1 MSTAP
6 SSDDYVL
13 ELVLRDGRRVRR
25 LGHGDDETAAY
36 EAYEQCMT
44 RYPYF
49 GVRLRKGGQILDYR
63 LARPFYAPT
72 SSARRQSRRVH
83 HRRCR
88 AGVPGSF
95 GMVARTDRPHAVLPR
110 GRCGASVTGIR
121 YRTILAVSRRLMP
134 LSAQRLQQA
143 T

>member
-63 LARPFYAPT
+63 LARPNRDHLPARILT
-72 SSARRQSRRVH
+72 WLAERSS
-83 HRRCR
+83 
-88 AGVPGSF
+88 GF
-95 GMVARTDRPHAVLPR
+95 EAV
-110 GRCGASVTGIR
+110 
-121 YRTILAVSRRLMP
+121 
-134 LSAQRLQQA
+134 QRS
-143 T
+143 

>member
-49 GVRLRKGGQILDYR
+49 GVRLRKGEVAMPTIA
-63 LARPFYAPT
+63 LART
-72 SSARRQSRRVH
+72 GRR
-83 HRRCR
+83 
-88 AGVPGSF
+88 
-95 GMVARTDRPHAVLPR
+95 R
-110 GRCGASVTGIR
+110 GK
-121 YRTILAVSRRLMP
+121 
-134 LSAQRLQQA
+134 
-143 T
+143 